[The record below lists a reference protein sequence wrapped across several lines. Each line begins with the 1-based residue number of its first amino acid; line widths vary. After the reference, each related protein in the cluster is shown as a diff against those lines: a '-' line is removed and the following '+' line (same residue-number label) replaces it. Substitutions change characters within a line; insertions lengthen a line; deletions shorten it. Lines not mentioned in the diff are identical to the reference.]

1 MDVKVGIIMGSDS
14 DLPVMSKAAE
24 ILDELQVPYELTIV
38 SAHRTPDRLCE
49 YAKTAEAKGL
59 KVIIAGAGGAAHLP
73 GMTAAMTALPVIGVP
88 VQTKALGGV
97 DSLYSIVQMPPGI
110 PVATV
115 AINGAQNAGLLA
127 AKILAAGDPELSQR
141 LKDYAEGLNQ
151 MVLDKADKLE
161 DIKYK
166 SYLEQM

>member
-1 MDVKVGIIMGSDS
+1 MSVKVGIIMGSDS

-49 YAKTAEAKGL
+49 YAKTA
-59 KVIIAGAGGAAHLP
+59 GAGGAAHLP
-73 GMTAAMTALPVIGVP
+73 GMTAAMTVLPVIGVP

-127 AKILAAGDPELSQR
+127 AKILATEDAALRER
-141 LKDYAEGLNQ
+141 LKADSSKLEQTVLN
-151 MVLDKADKLE
+151 KADKLE
-161 DIKYK
+161 HIGYEA
-166 SYLEQM
+166 YLKEM

>member
-1 MDVKVGIIMGSDS
+1 MSVKVGIIMGSDS

-24 ILDELQVPYELTIV
+24 ILDELQVPYGTDDCFGTQN
-38 SAHRTPDRLCE
+38 ADRFANMQRRPRKKALSGDYCS
-49 YAKTAEAKGL
+49 
-59 KVIIAGAGGAAHLP
+59 AGGAAHLP
-73 GMTAAMTALPVIGVP
+73 GMTAAMTVLPVIGVP

-127 AKILAAGDPELSQR
+127 AKILATEDAALRER
-141 LKDYAEGLNQ
+141 LKAYSSKLEQTVLN
-151 MVLDKADKLE
+151 KADKLE
-161 DIKYK
+161 HIGYEA
-166 SYLEQM
+166 YLKEM